1 MYGRILAAI
10 DGSEPSTRAYR
21 EAVRLAADQ
30 HAALRIAH
38 VVDLGAVFAPWAD
51 TPVVDFESLETALR
65 DAAAHLVDAA
75 VSEARSAGVM
85 AESVLL
91 EAVGNDVA
99 GEILAEVAR
108 WGADLIVM
116 GTHGRHGLAHLILGS
131 VAEGVVRRATVPVL
145 LLRASHDAAP
155 PA

>member
-10 DGSEPSTRAYR
+10 DGSETSTRAYR

-51 TPVVDFESLETALR
+51 TPVVNFESLETALR

-75 VSEARSAGVM
+75 VTQARSAGVM
-85 AESVLL
+85 AEAVLL
-91 EAVGNDVA
+91 EAVVNDVPA
-99 GEILAEVAR
+99 EILAEAAR
-108 WGADLIVM
+108 WSADLIVM
-116 GTHGRHGLAHLILGS
+116 GTHGRHGLAHLIMGS
-131 VAEGVVRRATVPVL
+131 VAEGVIQLASVPVL
-145 LLRASHDAAP
+145 LLRAWGHPSSAA
-155 PA
+155 